1 MNKSDL
7 ERMNRQPAK
16 NMKAATGA
24 SVTKQ
29 SNKGRP
35 KLPRLTIEVLEEE
48 LHDRGISVRH
58 EVVSTETDVIGA
70 QIAGKRMTLPDLQ
83 TYLHSELSG
92 SYSNCTMAILRSYL
106 LQVGKRNTYNP
117 ILEYLNSLTWDKVD
131 RMEAVYDLLGITA
144 DDELS
149 RTLILKWIRQ
159 GYALLKNDEHS
170 PYGAD
175 GILVFCGGQG
185 LGKTSFFRRMS
196 IFPERENWF
205 RESQKISDRDKD
217 DVRRCLTCW
226 ICELGEL
233 ERTLKSDPAEI
244 RGLVTR
250 ARDEFRVQ
258 YAPDDTKNLRHTN
271 LCATCNS
278 LDFLVDETG
287 NRRFWTVHLTKP
299 MRYKDICALDASQ
312 IWAQVI
318 EQMST
323 IPLQDAFR
331 LTEDEREELALRN
344 GCFEKRLTGQREI
357 EDIFEMALIPT
368 NRYETKPVTLSQFKA
383 AHDSLRPYSLEMIG
397 RVLRKLNI
405 EARQI
410 RLEDG
415 KRPRVYDLPMPKF
428 CGSGWQSYAK

>member
-1 MNKSDL
+1 MNHAA
-7 ERMNRQPAK
+7 ENRMNQSAK
-16 NMKAATGA
+16 NESATSASSAAQT
-24 SVTKQ
+24 T
-29 SNKGRP
+29 KGRP
-35 KLPRLTIEVLEEE
+35 KLPRLTIEGLEEE
-48 LHDRGISVRH
+48 LNNRSISVRH

-70 QIAGKRMTLPDLQ
+70 EIAGRRMTLPDLQ
-83 TYLHSELSG
+83 TFLHSELSG
-92 SYSNCTMAILRSYL
+92 SYSNCTMPILRSYL
-106 LQVGKRNTYNP
+106 LQIGKRHIYNP
-117 ILEYLNSLTWDKVD
+117 ILEYLDSLVWDNVD
-131 RMEAVYDLLGITA
+131 RMESVYELLGIA
-144 DDELS
+144 DEDELS

-159 GYALLKNDEHS
+159 GYALLKNDERS

-185 LGKTSFFRRMS
+185 IGKTSFFRRMS

-299 MRYKDICALDASQ
+299 MRYKDICNLDASQ

-318 EQMST
+318 EQMKA
-323 IPLQDAFR
+323 IPLQEAFR
-331 LTEDEREELALRN
+331 LTENEREELAVRN
-344 GCFEKRLTGQREI
+344 GYFEKRLAGQREI
-357 EDIFEMALIPT
+357 EDIFEMSLIPE
-368 NRYETKPVTLSQFKA
+368 NHYETKLVTLSEFKA
-383 AHDSLRPYSLEMIG
+383 AHDSLRSYSLEVIG
-397 RVLRKLNI
+397 KVLRKLNI
-405 EARQI
+405 EAKQVRTENG
-410 RLEDG
+410 RA
-415 KRPRVYDLPMPKF
+415 RVYALPMPKF
-428 CGSGWQSYAK
+428 YGSSWKSYAR